1 MIATIPSGCQPPV
14 SANLR
19 PAIAGLAPLPVPRPV
34 TASAYAHAAPCL
46 PPLATR
52 SGYTPRLSRRVLAYG
67 RTRRANRY
75 VAPSLSAR
83 SSPCPPGLSRRLLTH
98 PPRQS
103 TPTYARRA
111 RSGGGACYAPGL
123 SRAVLRKATARAS
136 PYADAVRRRIA
147 LNVSAT
153 VIGRRRLHLPRPLL
167 VCRVPCADVR
177 GSGSPPGDACPP
189 CGGSAERTAKTP
201 TVPGARGAPS
211 LRSTNQATPSTPPAF
226 RALSATAAHA
236 TPAPAPQEAARTS
249 PGAAGYAVRPGQV
262 LSGGQRSRFAR
273 LNGRRRA
280 APSRTRRA
288 APAMLFPPAR
298 FSPLHPPFR
307 ASPLQKESGRGA
319 NLPGG
324 QQHGGLYG
332 AASVG
337 AGTPAPRPA
346 ARRRPSGCRMP
357 LRRFA
362 PLAPAAPAGP
372 GALVGDGARLRLSP
386 PRRPFMVF
394 ATLTCLTER
403 PRRALLSKR
412 ARRPFGRRYA
422 CPLWRSPLR
431 GSVVGSH
438 EPQTETDH
446 RPHTNPQTRPG
457 PRTRRRR
464 FARLCARR
472 RPHVRPPVAVRSRR
486 TRRAG
491 AAVTSPA
498 GRRGQDRLR
507 LRLRR
512 KR

>member
-1 MIATIPSGCQPPV
+1 LRASKPRPCRSLLLPRPERYRFFP
-14 SANLR
+14 R
-19 PAIAGLAPLPVPRPV
+19 PATAGLARLPVPRPV

-83 SSPCPPGLSRRLLTH
+83 CPRAPYGH
-98 PPRQS
+98 APAVA
-103 TPTYARRA
+103 ARVTLR
-111 RSGGGACYAPGL
+111 GCT
-123 SRAVLRKATARAS
+123 RAVLRKATARAS

-147 LNVSAT
+147 LKVSAS
-153 VIGRRRLHLPRPLL
+153 VIGRRRLYLPRPLL

-177 GSGSPPGDACPP
+177 GSGSVPGDACPLR
-189 CGGSAERTAKTP
+189 GSAERPAKTP

-307 ASPLQKESGRGA
+307 ASPLQARNPA
-319 NLPGG
+319 GG
-324 QQHGGLYG
+324 QTFLGGNST
-332 AASVG
+332 AAF
-337 AGTPAPRPA
+337 T
-346 ARRRPSGCRMP
+346 
-357 LRRFA
+357 
-362 PLAPAAPAGP
+362 
-372 GALVGDGARLRLSP
+372 ARL
-386 PRRPFMVF
+386 
-394 ATLTCLTER
+394 A
-403 PRRALLSKR
+403 
-412 ARRPFGRRYA
+412 A
-422 CPLWRSPLR
+422 CGL
-431 GSVVGSH
+431 
-438 EPQTETDH
+438 
-446 RPHTNPQTRPG
+446 
-457 PRTRRRR
+457 
-464 FARLCARR
+464 
-472 RPHVRPPVAVRSRR
+472 
-486 TRRAG
+486 
-491 AAVTSPA
+491 
-498 GRRGQDRLR
+498 
-507 LRLRR
+507 
-512 KR
+512 